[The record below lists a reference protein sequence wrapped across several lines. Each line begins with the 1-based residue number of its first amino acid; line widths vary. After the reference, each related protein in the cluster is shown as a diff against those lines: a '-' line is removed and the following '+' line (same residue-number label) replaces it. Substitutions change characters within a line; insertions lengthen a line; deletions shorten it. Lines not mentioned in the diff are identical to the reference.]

1 MIESRRDTLENKL
14 NALGGKLKARV
25 TLVEASEGGSTFTV
39 RFDFDDPLGK
49 PKVKAASTL
58 IDLLLEG
65 LDRAEQSP
73 GIEFVALKWF
83 RNTFLDGAG
92 IPEAERQSSIAKA
105 IEAGYIRTGKFQNPR
120 APKFPTTGI
129 RLNRQSP
136 VVQKAI
142 GAGKKKD
149 LLGFAP
155 VKMKGKPISET
166 ILEDRR

>member
-1 MIESRRDTLENKL
+1 MAVDSRRGALENKL
-14 NALGGKLKARV
+14 NALGGKLKAKV
-25 TLVEASEGGSTFTV
+25 TLVEAPEGGSTFTV
-39 RFDFDDPLGK
+39 RFDFDDPPTAK
-49 PKVKAASTL
+49 PKAKTSM
-58 IDLLLEG
+58 DLLLEG

-83 RNTFLDGAG
+83 RDTFLEGSG
-92 IPEAERQSSIAKA
+92 IPEADRQALIAKA

-142 GAGKKKD
+142 GERKKKD

-155 VKMKGKPISET
+155 VKLKGKPISET